1 MKKAIVL
8 ILCLILT
15 ALLVSCS
22 EPVSAEEA
30 YAEIIS
36 EYTELLKKKQNGEKI
51 AESSNDMI
59 KNALLSAVNS
69 CDDPAQMGYATK
81 DINSDGAEELFLT
94 SKDYDFYSLFTIDG
108 GKPVLLKVFE
118 DGRGALDSE
127 NIVYSWR
134 VSENG
139 DDRYDRY
146 VLTENGLEGF
156 EVWRTPLPDGGYDY
170 FRSLY
175 GEKQS
180 ISGGEYILHAESFN
194 KYGHTPIKDQTRK
207 SGLRVLLP
215 LAESVESDAP
225 LADASSYE
233 GILELYKTAVSCM
246 EDYTRTEYISG
257 VYDEK
262 LTFADDK
269 AYEIFNRLIIACQMH
284 RRRFTYSSTDYMPNA
299 DNAYGYI
306 LKDIGGDGKDE
317 LILLSDTYAIIA
329 IFTMQNGSPA
339 LIFDSHYGA
348 VSIGSGGEILVNIY
362 YGAYHM
368 EYRSYKINAKNEL
381 EPIDVAGHDH
391 YPAQKA
397 DVFYIL
403 KDGRIGF
410 VTEEEYLASAKRI
423 VACEREDEYHEYT
436 YYDGGFV
443 PLFDRVKPDE
453 SYKDIG
459 FSYSGSA
466 FSDNQIEFDNLT
478 AESFDFSFR
487 YLKIYLADPND
498 PAFTQEETEIR
509 GTASF
514 DGEGYVFKTE
524 TASGRIDFGIGII
537 WIDITESRDDNIE
550 LGPVC
555 LRLIEK

>member
-1 MKKAIVL
+1 
-8 ILCLILT
+8 
-15 ALLVSCS
+15 
-22 EPVSAEEA
+22 
-30 YAEIIS
+30 
-36 EYTELLKKKQNGEKI
+36 
-51 AESSNDMI
+51 
-59 KNALLSAVNS
+59 
-69 CDDPAQMGYATK
+69 MGYATK

-94 SKDYDFYSLFTIDG
+94 SKSYDFYALFTFDG
-108 GKPVLLKVFE
+108 GKPVLLRIFE

-139 DDRYDRY
+139 EDRYDRY
-146 VLTENGLEGF
+146 VLTESGLQGF
-156 EVWRTPLPDGGYDY
+156 EVWRTPLPDGGYEY
-170 FRSLY
+170 FRSLF

-180 ISGGEYILHAESFN
+180 ISGGEYILHTESFN

-207 SGLRVLLP
+207 AGLRVRLP
-215 LAESVESDAP
+215 LAELVESDAP

-233 GILELYKTAVSCM
+233 GILELYRTAVSCM
-246 EDYTRTEYISG
+246 EDYTRTDYISG

-284 RRRFTYSSTDYMPNA
+284 RRRFTYSTGYMPNA

-317 LILLSDTYAIIA
+317 LILLSDTYDIIA
-329 IFTMQNGSPA
+329 IFAMQNGSPE

-368 EYRSYKINAKNEL
+368 EYRSYKINSKNEL
-381 EPIDVAGHDH
+381 EPIDIAGHDH
-391 YPAQKA
+391 YPAQKTEL
-397 DVFYIL
+397 FYTL
-403 KDGRIGF
+403 KNGRFGF
-410 VTEEEYLASAKRI
+410 VTEEEYLVSAKRI
-423 VACEREDEYHEYT
+423 VACESEDEYHERT
-436 YYDGGFV
+436 YLDGGFI
-443 PLFDRVKPDE
+443 PLFDYVNPDE
-453 SYKDIG
+453 SYKSMR

-466 FSDNQIEFDNLT
+466 YSENQIEFENIT
-478 AESFDFSFR
+478 AESFDFNFR

-498 PAFTQEETEIR
+498 TAFTEEEYLIR

-514 DGEGYVFKTE
+514 DGKGYVFETE
-524 TASGRIDFGIGII
+524 TVSGRIEFGIGII
-537 WIDITESRDDNIE
+537 WIDITESQEENVE
-550 LGPVC
+550 CGPIL
-555 LRLIEK
+555 LRLIEQ

>member
-1 MKKAIVL
+1 MKKATII
-8 ILCLILT
+8 ILCLIFA
-15 ALLVSCS
+15 ALLVSCTDN
-22 EPVSAEEA
+22 VSAEEA
-30 YAEIIS
+30 YTEIIT
-36 EYTELLKKKQNGEKI
+36 EYTELLEKKQNGEKI
-51 AESSNDMI
+51 SKSSNDVI

-69 CDDPAQMGYATK
+69 CDDPALMGYATK
-81 DINSDGAEELFLT
+81 DINSDGVEELFIT
-94 SKDYDFYSLFTIDG
+94 SESYDFYALFTLDSS
-108 GKPVLLKVFE
+108 KPSLLKVFE
-118 DGRGALDSE
+118 GGRGALDSE

-139 DDRYDRY
+139 EDRYDRY
-146 VLTENGLEGF
+146 VLTKNGLEEF
-156 EVWRTPLPDGGYDY
+156 EVWRTPLPDGGYEY
-170 FRSLY
+170 FCSLY
-175 GEKQS
+175 GEERS

-194 KYGHTPIKDQTRK
+194 KYGSIPIKDQTRK
-207 SGLRVLLP
+207 AGLRVHLP

-246 EDYTRTEYISG
+246 KDYTRTDYISG

-284 RRRFTYSSTDYMPNA
+284 RRRFTYSTGYMPNA

-317 LILLSDTYAIIA
+317 LILLSDTYDIIA
-329 IFTMQNGSPA
+329 IFATQNGSPE

-368 EYRSYKINAKNEL
+368 EYRSYKINSKNEL
-381 EPIDVAGHDH
+381 EPIDIAGHNH
-391 YPAQKA
+391 YPAQKTEL
-397 DVFYIL
+397 FYTL
-403 KDGRIGF
+403 KNGRVGF

-423 VACEREDEYHEYT
+423 VACESEDEYHERT
-436 YYDGGFV
+436 YLDGGFI
-443 PLFDRVKPDE
+443 PLFDYVNPDE
-453 SYKDIG
+453 SYKSMR

-466 FSDNQIEFDNLT
+466 YSENQIEFENIT

-498 PAFTQEETEIR
+498 AAFTQEEAEIR
-509 GTASF
+509 GTARF
-514 DGEGYVFKTE
+514 DGNGYTFETE
-524 TASGRIDFGIGII
+524 TASGRIVFGVGII
-537 WIDITESRDDNIE
+537 WIDITESQEKNVE
-550 LGPVC
+550 CGPIL
-555 LRLIEK
+555 LRLIEQ